1 MIEAAASSAQAA
13 PEKRAETLVVRGVV
27 QGVGFRPHV
36 HRLATSLGL
45 EGTVANGPL
54 GVEVFVQGR
63 SEDLGAFA
71 RALVD
76 RAPMAAVI
84 EEVERIDA
92 EVRPIEGFHIVE
104 SLAAF
109 DRGLAIGPDLATCEA
124 CLTELLDP
132 ADRRHR
138 YPFLNCTDCGP
149 RYTIALDLPYDRPN
163 TSMRGFAMCE
173 LCRAEYDDPDDR
185 RFHAQPNACPE
196 CGPTLGWVDVEPSTE
211 ETGSDAARGEPIHGD
226 DALLRAVEALRAGR
240 IVAVQGLGGFHLMVR
255 ADDPAAIARLRE
267 RKRRGDKPFAVMFES
282 VDDVRDRLGSGV
294 LSDEEADLLR
304 SPAAPIVLVRT
315 AQAER
320 GIDPLVAP
328 ASPDLGCFVAAT
340 PLHHLLLRDL
350 GTPVVATSGNERDE
364 PIAIGPS
371 EARVRLAEI
380 ADAFLV
386 HDRPIVRPIDDSIV
400 RVIAGEP
407 MILRRARGYAPLAF
421 EWERLPS
428 EGVDLALG
436 PHLKSTVGVRVGR
449 RVVLSPHI
457 GDLETVAAREF
468 HERAARDLQTLVGQ
482 RADRVVC
489 DRHPDYAS
497 TQLAERWVVNPIR
510 VQHHE
515 AHVWA
520 VALEHRLEGPFL
532 GVAWDGTGFGDDGTV
547 WGGEFFAANGGDLAR
562 IGSFELFPLPGGER
576 AVREPWRS
584 ALGVLEQA
592 FGDDA
597 PEALVRVP
605 RAFAGAV
612 APSAWDLSRRIARG
626 SAPQTSSV
634 GRLFDA
640 VGAILGLTG
649 HAAYEAEAAQRL
661 EHLAA
666 HQPEAPRY
674 PVDARADDG
683 DGPWRISARAWLAAL
698 ADDLAAGVPVAR
710 VAARFHATL
719 AHVVASIARRV
730 GAEDVVLTG
739 GCFQNRVL
747 LEQTIAL
754 LRADGRRPI
763 WPRRI
768 PPGDGGIA
776 VGQLV
781 AAARSQ
787 GLVSSKE

>member
-1 MIEAAASSAQAA
+1 MIEATASAAQAA
-13 PEKRAETLVVRGVV
+13 PEMRAETLLVRGVV

-45 EGTVANGPL
+45 QGTVANGPA

-63 SEDLGAFA
+63 AESIAAFA

-76 RAPMAAVI
+76 RAPLAAVI
-84 EEVERIDA
+84 EEVERI
-92 EVRPIEGFHIVE
+92 ESPVRPMDGFHIVE

-109 DRGLAIGPDLATCEA
+109 DRGLAIGPDLATCDA
-124 CLTELLDP
+124 CLAELFDP
-132 ADRRHR
+132 DDRRYR

-163 TSMRGFAMCE
+163 TSMRGFTMCGA
-173 LCRAEYDDPDDR
+173 CSDEYEDPADR
-185 RFHAQPNACPE
+185 RFHAQPNACPD
-196 CGPTLGWVDVEPSTE
+196 CGPTLGWVDSEGTGGEPV
-211 ETGSDAARGEPIHGD
+211 RGE
-226 DALLRAVEALRAGR
+226 DALRSAVEALRAGR

-255 ADDPAAIARLRE
+255 ADDAGAIGRLRE
-267 RKRRGDKPFAVMFES
+267 RKRRGDKPFAVMFAS
-282 VDDVRDRLGSGV
+282 VEDVRDRLGTGV
-294 LSDEEADLLR
+294 VSDAEAELLR

-315 AQAER
+315 SQPAR
-320 GIDPLVAP
+320 GIHALVAP

-340 PLHHLLLRDL
+340 PLHHLLLGDL
-350 GTPVVATSGNERDE
+350 GMPVVATSGNERDE

-371 EARVRLAEI
+371 EARARLAEV

-400 RVIAGEP
+400 RVVAGEP

-421 EWERLPS
+421 EWDRLPS

-468 HERAARDLQTLVGQ
+468 HERAARDLQSLVGQ

-520 VALEHRLEGPFL
+520 VALEHRLQGPFL

-547 WGGEFFAANGGDLAR
+547 WGGEFFAFNGEGLDR

-584 ALGVLEQA
+584 ALGLVEQA

-612 APSAWDLSRRIARG
+612 APSAWDLSRQIARG
-626 SAPQTSSV
+626 SAPRTSSV

-666 HQPEAPRY
+666 GQPEAPRY